1 MKRYYDC
8 IIDFAIDTENETYQ
22 MSFSSDWKFSEILDF
37 MLDRFSIDQDSI
49 VEIRHTY
56 VKRYKVLKDD

>member
-1 MKRYYDC
+1 MKFYDC
-8 IIDFAIDTENETYQ
+8 FIDFAIDTEYDTYE
-22 MSFSSDWKFSEILDF
+22 MSFTSDWRFSEILDF

-56 VKRYKVLKDD
+56 VKRYKVLNDD